1 MDALSRSARPDELAP
16 PPLLQALTKV
26 LARRAAEY
34 DFKPS
39 PNRRAAGVLAL
50 FYLKAGRLHLVF
62 FRRTEKV
69 PTHKGQVAFPGGS
82 GEAGDRDLGETALRE
97 AWEELG
103 IERERV
109 VMLGALKPFDT
120 FVSNFVV
127 SPFCGW
133 LVDEDPVFVAQ
144 PFEVAE
150 VLEVPVD
157 ELRNR
162 KNRHRGKVPGFNI
175 PIPLPYYRVGGT
187 IVWGA
192 TGGIVEELLTAL
204 DEAEAE
210 ARTEDGAGRPS

>member
-1 MDALSRSARPDELAP
+1 MDAAARSTKPDEVPP
-16 PPLLQALTKV
+16 PPLLQSLARV
-26 LARRAAEY
+26 LERRAAGY
-34 DFKPS
+34 DFKGS
-39 PNRRAAGVLAL
+39 PGRRAAGVLAL
-50 FYLKAGRLHLVF
+50 FYLKTDRLHLVF

-82 GEAGDRDLGETALRE
+82 GEAADSDLGETALRE

-103 IERERV
+103 IDRTRV

-133 LVDEDPVFVAQ
+133 LVDADPIFVAQ

-162 KNRHRGKVPGFNI
+162 KNRHVGRVPGFAI
-175 PIPLPYYRVGGT
+175 PVPLPFYRVGKT
-187 IVWGA
+187 VIWGA
-192 TGGIVEELLTAL
+192 TGGIVEELLDAL
-204 DEAEAE
+204 DDAEAE
-210 ARTEDGAGRPS
+210 AGAAT

>member
-1 MDALSRSARPDELAP
+1 MDAAALPGQPGEALP
-16 PPLLQALTKV
+16 PPLLQALADV
-26 LARRAAEY
+26 LQRRARKYE
-34 DFKPS
+34 FKPS
-39 PNRRAAGVLAL
+39 PKRRAAGVLVL
-50 FYLKAGRLHLVF
+50 FYRKEERLHLVF

-103 IERERV
+103 IDRTRV

-133 LVDEDPVFVAQ
+133 LVDADPVFVAQ

-157 ELRNR
+157 QLRDR
-162 KNRHRGKVPGFNI
+162 KNRHRGRVPGFNI
-175 PIPLPYYRVGGT
+175 PMPLPYYRLGET

-192 TGGIVEELLTAL
+192 TGGIVEELLEAL
-204 DEAEAE
+204 AEAE
-210 ARTEDGAGRPS
+210 TEVPG